1 MLKIKLARFGKKNQP
16 HYRIVVNEARDKRDG
31 SSVETLGHYA
41 PTQTPKQLVINVEL
55 YKKWIAKGAQP
66 TPTVAS
72 LFTRYESGNP
82 FPVAPKKPSKKARAK
97 VALEAEA
104 KAAAVEAEKQAKLDA
119 AQAAKDAKEAAAQEA
134 AAPEVAA
141 PATAEVVETTATPE
155 AEVTA

>member
-41 PTQTPKQLVINVEL
+41 PTQTPKELVINVEL
-55 YKKWIAKGAQP
+55 YKSWIAKGAQP

-72 LFTRYESGNP
+72 LFTRFQSGNP
-82 FPVAPKKPSKKARAK
+82 FPEAPKKPSRKAVAK
-97 VALEAEA
+97 TALEAEA

-119 AQAAKDAKEAAAQEA
+119 AQAAKEAKEAAS
-134 AAPEVAA
+134 A
-141 PATAEVVETTATPE
+141 PAPVETPAAVAEETATPE
-155 AEVTA
+155 ATQAA